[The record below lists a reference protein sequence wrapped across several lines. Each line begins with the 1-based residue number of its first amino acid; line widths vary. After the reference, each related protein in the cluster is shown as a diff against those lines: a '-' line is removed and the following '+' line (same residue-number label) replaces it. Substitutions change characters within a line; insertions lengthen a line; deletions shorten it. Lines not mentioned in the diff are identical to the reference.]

1 MQCRTIIARIV
12 ALALLLGAAGAG
24 IAQENF
30 PSRPVRYIVP
40 YPPGGS
46 TDPVARFMGAK
57 LGERWGQ
64 SVVVQNVPGGA
75 TVIGMSAL
83 ARATPDGYT
92 VGWAGAGFFSSYS
105 LIRKLPYD
113 PLKDF
118 MGVATLSTGRNIL
131 VLHPSVPANNLKEFI
146 AYAKSKPAELNF
158 ATSGYGTNTH
168 LSAELFMMETGV
180 KLAHVAYKGSGPATL
195 DLLGGRVQLSFQV
208 PITVLPM
215 IKGGKLKPIALS
227 GEGRLPML
235 PDVPTYAELGLPG
248 AGLTSV
254 TALVAPA
261 GTPRNIVARISED
274 VAAILKTP
282 AAQEFF
288 TASGAE
294 PFISATAAEADKVI
308 KTEIARYAKIIKTA
322 GIKPQH

>member
-1 MQCRTIIARIV
+1 MRFHTTIARIV
-12 ALALLLGAAGAG
+12 ALALLLGATGAVL
-24 IAQENF
+24 AQENY

-46 TDPVARFMGAK
+46 TDPVARFMAAK
-57 LGERWGQ
+57 LSERWGQ

-92 VGWAGAGFFSSYS
+92 IGWAGAGFFSSYS
-105 LIRKLPYD
+105 LIRNLPYEAR
-113 PLKDF
+113 DF

-131 VLHPSVPANNLKEFI
+131 VLHPSIPANSLKEFI
-146 AYAKSKPAELNF
+146 AFAKSKPGELNF

-180 KLAHVAYKGSGPATL
+180 KLAHVAYKGSGPATV

-215 IKGGKLKPIALS
+215 IKAGKVKPIAIS

-235 PDVPTYAELGLPG
+235 PDVPTYTELGLPG
-248 AGLTSV
+248 SGLTSV
-254 TALVAPA
+254 TAMVAPA
-261 GTPRNIVARISED
+261 KTPRNIVTKISND

-282 AAQEFF
+282 AAHEFL
-288 TASGAE
+288 TTSGAE
-294 PFISATAAEADKVI
+294 PFISTAAGEADKVI
-308 KTEIARYAKIIKTA
+308 KTEIARYTKIIKTA
-322 GIKPQH
+322 DIKPQH